1 MYLDLLKQE
10 QRFRLPFWRLND
22 REKGMTN
29 AFCIAAAFSN
39 KNRNKQQKQGIQKE
53 TRTKK
58 DATVAFRC
66 ENAWRKV
73 FPPLLDSVNA

>member
-29 AFCIAAAFSN
+29 AFCIAAAFSKKIETN
-39 KNRNKQQKQGIQKE
+39 SRNKVFRRKQE
-53 TRTKK
+53 PKK
-58 DATVAFRC
+58 M
-66 ENAWRKV
+66 
-73 FPPLLDSVNA
+73 PLLLLDVKMLGERFSRHF